1 MLNKASWPRV
11 VSTAELPPGSEERT
25 LDLFEVSRLLRR
37 QKRLIATVLG
47 LTIFASLAYLAI
59 ASVYYT
65 ASAMMLFEIRT
76 SEPFQQQGFG
86 NDTVASAF
94 VDSQVEVLKS
104 DDIARS
110 VVKRLNL
117 LSDPEFVPVPGIVG
131 SIIGF
136 VTRIIGA
143 GPASTEADQLTRAAR
158 KFEANLTIKRIGL
171 TYVASIDYRSLDPN
185 KAARIANAV
194 TEAYFIGQLDAKSR
208 AARRANIWLQD
219 RINELKSA
227 AETTER
233 AVADYKSKSS
243 QVDANKRP
251 LNEQDLT
258 KLSSQRRVLLKD
270 LESSAQTYRALYES
284 LLQRVTEFT
293 QQQSFPMTDAR
304 IVSEAVPPLEKSDPK
319 VLLILGAATLL
330 GLVGG
335 IGAGFARETFDKTLR
350 TSSQVQTVLGVDCL
364 GILPAI
370 ISPRPLDEA
379 DPALRWMPRGAHGKG
394 KDTEDRARIIELSNQ
409 RGRSIRRR
417 QIPVTGQNR
426 LIEAAG
432 DRFRFAVD
440 APFSRFAETIRSLQI
455 SVEFAELNGRKK
467 VLGVTSAQPREGKSI
482 VASNLSAMLA
492 LAGSRVLLIDC
503 QPRNREL
510 TQQLA
515 PNAKHGLMRVI
526 ANPDAVDDVIW
537 RDQSTNLDF
546 LPMDT
551 PTSVGIPI
559 GVVST
564 SMMQRL
570 LAAVQDRYDYIVVDL
585 PALAP
590 VADVKAISI
599 LIDHFLLVIE
609 WGRLPQSTILS
620 ALDAAPLVYE
630 KLLGVVLNNADP
642 AALKRLEP

>member
-1 MLNKASWPRV
+1 MLNKARWPRV
-11 VSTAELPPGSEERT
+11 VSTVEPPPGSPERT
-25 LDLFEVSRLLRR
+25 LDLFEFSRLLRR

-47 LTIFASLAYLAI
+47 LTIFGSLAYLAI

-76 SEPFQQQGFG
+76 SEPFQQQAFG

-117 LSDPEFVPVPGIVG
+117 LSDPEFVPVPGIIG

-136 VTRIIGA
+136 VTRIVGA

-243 QVDANKRP
+243 QLDADNRP
-251 LNEQDLT
+251 LNEQDLP

-319 VLLILGAATLL
+319 VLLILAAATLL

-370 ISPRPLDEA
+370 LAPRPLDEA
-379 DPALRWMPRGAHGKG
+379 DPALRWMPRGTHGKG
-394 KDTEDRARIIELSNQ
+394 KVSEDRGGIIELSDQ

-417 QIPVTGQNR
+417 QIPVAGQGR
-426 LIEAAG
+426 LIDAAG

-440 APFSRFAETIRSLQI
+440 APHSRFAETMRSLQI
-455 SVEFAELNGRKK
+455 SVEFTKLDGRKK
-467 VLGVTSAQPREGKSI
+467 VLGVTSAQPREGKSL

-492 LAGSRVLLIDC
+492 LSGSRVLLIDC
-503 QPRNREL
+503 HTRNREL
-510 TQQLA
+510 TQHLA
-515 PNAKHGLMRVI
+515 PNAKSGLMRAI
-526 ANPDAVDDVIW
+526 ANLDAVDDVIW
-537 RDQSTNLDF
+537 CDQSTNLDF

-551 PTSVGIPI
+551 PASAGLPI
-559 GVVST
+559 SMVSA
-564 SMMQRL
+564 SMMQKL
-570 LAAVQDRYDYIVVDL
+570 LATVQDRYDYIVVDL
-585 PALAP
+585 PALTP
-590 VADVKAISI
+590 VADVKAVSN
-599 LIDHFLLVIE
+599 LLDHFLLVIG
-609 WGRLPQSTILS
+609 WGKTSQSAILS
-620 ALDAAPLVYE
+620 ALDAAPLVYD
-630 KLLGVVLNNADP
+630 KLFAVVLNNADP
-642 AALKRLEP
+642 ATLKRVDP

>member
-11 VSTAELPPGSEERT
+11 VSTAEPPPESAERT
-25 LDLFEVSRLLRR
+25 LDLFEISRLLRR
-37 QKRLIATVLG
+37 QKRLIATILS
-47 LTIFASLAYLAI
+47 LTIFGSLAYLAI
-59 ASVYYT
+59 APVHYT
-65 ASAMMLFEIRT
+65 ASSMMLFEIRT

-86 NDTVASAF
+86 NETVASAF

-110 VVKRLNL
+110 TLKRLNL
-117 LSDPEFVPVPGIVG
+117 LSDPEFVPAPGIVG
-131 SIIGF
+131 TIIGF
-136 VTRIIGA
+136 ITRIIGA

-194 TEAYFIGQLDAKSR
+194 SEAYFAGELDSKSR

-219 RINELKSA
+219 RINELKIA

-233 AVADYKSKSS
+233 AVSDYKSKSS
-243 QVDANKRP
+243 SVDAGSHP
-251 LNEQDLT
+251 LNEQDLPA
-258 KLSSQRRVLLKD
+258 LSSQRRVLLKD
-270 LESSAQTYRALYES
+270 LESSAQTYRALHES
-284 LLQRVTEFT
+284 LMQRVTEFT

-319 VLLILGAATLL
+319 VLLILGAATFL

-350 TSSQVQTVLGVDCL
+350 TSSQVQGVLGVACL

-370 ISPRPLDEA
+370 RIARALDEA
-379 DPALRWMPRGAHGKG
+379 DPALRWMPRDAHSKG
-394 KDTEDRARIIELSNQ
+394 KDGHASIIEPGDR

-417 QIPVTGQNR
+417 QIPVTGQSR

-432 DRFRFAVD
+432 DRFHFAVD

-455 SVEFAELNGRKK
+455 SVEFAELDGRKK
-467 VLGVTSAQPREGKSI
+467 VLGVTSAQPREGKSL

-492 LAGSRVLLIDC
+492 VAGSRVLLIDC

-515 PNAKHGLMRVI
+515 PNAKSGLMRVI
-526 ANPDAVDDVIW
+526 ANPDALDDVMW
-537 RDQSTNLDF
+537 RDQSTNLDL
-546 LPMDT
+546 LPMDA
-551 PTSVGIPI
+551 PTSVTPPI
-559 GVVST
+559 GVVSA
-564 SMMQRL
+564 SMLQQL
-570 LAAVQDRYDYIVVDL
+570 LATVQNRYDYIVVDL
-585 PALAP
+585 PALTP
-590 VADVKAISI
+590 VADVKGVSN
-599 LIDHFLLVIE
+599 LIDHFLLVIA
-609 WGRLPQSTILS
+609 WGHTSQSAVLS

-642 AALKRLEP
+642 PALERLEA